1 MRVSEISSSTRS
13 VAQNI
18 RGPQDTAGTSEQLS
32 TDVLKAADVMDQ
44 QATELSLQVGR
55 RFILE
60 LRADDAAPN
69 TPPAS
74 GIGESADDGLPQ
86 RFINVA

>member
-18 RGPQDTAGTSEQLS
+18 RGAQDTAGTTEQLS
-32 TDVLKAADVMDQ
+32 TDVLQAADVMDQ
-44 QATELSLQVGR
+44 QATQLSEQVG

-60 LRADDAAPN
+60 LRGDDAAPD
-69 TPPAS
+69 TPPTS
-74 GIGESADDGLPQ
+74 RIRESADDNLPQ
-86 RFINVA
+86 RLTNVA

>member
-18 RGPQDTAGTSEQLS
+18 RGAQDTAGTTEQLS

-44 QATELSLQVGR
+44 QATELSLQVG

-86 RFINVA
+86 RLINVA